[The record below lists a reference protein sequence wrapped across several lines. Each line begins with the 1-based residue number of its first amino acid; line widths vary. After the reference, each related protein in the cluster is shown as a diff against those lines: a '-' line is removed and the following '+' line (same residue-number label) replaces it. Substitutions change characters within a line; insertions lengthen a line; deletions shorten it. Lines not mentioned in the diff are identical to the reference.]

1 MESDLVKPIFIL
13 GIGRSGTTL
22 LGRLVALSPTPMRFI
37 SEPITCL
44 KEPISPDRVDVNFIS
59 PAEQERVAKIRG
71 ILLRMEKEVE
81 MFKSQMLARI
91 ERDDPVGRYLL
102 IKEVH
107 ALLAFP
113 QILKDLDC
121 RVAVITR
128 DTSRVLDS
136 YLLVEGNFKYLV
148 EEYKFLKEYVAGRIA
163 QRSPVIDAALEKVSP
178 AVVRYL
184 RRPTWITSRLR
195 RTACTMEVIRH
206 FLLAWAEQDDRVVAV
221 QYKDVCLEPVSEMQR
236 VLAFLGLACDARA
249 ESQILKMTSGEST
262 EYYATDKDSRKVL
275 TQAYRK
281 LMPRE
286 ARWIGSLVA
295 DRRY

>member
-1 MESDLVKPIFIL
+1 MRPILVL

-59 PAEQERVAKIRG
+59 PTEQERVAKIRE
-71 ILLRMEKEVE
+71 ILLSMEKEVE
-81 MFKSQMLARI
+81 MFKSEMHTRI
-91 ERDDPVGRYLL
+91 ERDDPDGRYLL

-136 YLLVEGNFKYLV
+136 YLFLEDNFKYLV
-148 EEYKFLKEYVAGRIA
+148 EEYRFLKEYVAGRTS
-163 QRSPVIDAALEKVSP
+163 QQSSVIDVALERVSS
-178 AVVRYL
+178 AVVCYL
-184 RRPTWITSRLR
+184 KRPTWVTSRLR
-195 RTACTMEVIRH
+195 RIACTMEVIRH
-206 FLLAWAEQDDRVVAV
+206 FLLAWAEQDERVVAV
-221 QYKDVCLEPVSEMQR
+221 RYEDVCLEPVSEMQR
-236 VLAFLGLACDARA
+236 VFAFLGLACDAQAKGR
-249 ESQILKMTSGEST
+249 ILKMTSGEST
-262 EYYATDKDSRKVL
+262 EYYATNKNSRKVL
-275 TQAYRK
+275 NQAYRK
-281 LMPRE
+281 LVPRE
-286 ARWIGSLVA
+286 LRWIGSLIA
-295 DRRY
+295 DHRQLEKVN